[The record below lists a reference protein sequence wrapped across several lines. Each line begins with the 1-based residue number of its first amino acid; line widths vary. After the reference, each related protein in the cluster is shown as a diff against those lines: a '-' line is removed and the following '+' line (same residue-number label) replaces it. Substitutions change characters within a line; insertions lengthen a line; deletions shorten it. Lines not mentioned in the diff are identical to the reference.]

1 MLSFYHGHL
10 QEICD
15 NVVAVRADHA
25 HIRKRGCTE
34 PGMSGVAQFGNGSVR
49 DRKNGLLDGDVVE
62 WEWAE
67 RQREREEKAREA
79 IREHLLQH

>member
-1 MLSFYHGHL
+1 
-10 QEICD
+10 
-15 NVVAVRADHA
+15 
-25 HIRKRGCTE
+25 
-34 PGMSGVAQFGNGSVR
+34 MSGVAQFGNGSVR

>member
-1 MLSFYHGHL
+1 
-10 QEICD
+10 
-15 NVVAVRADHA
+15 
-25 HIRKRGCTE
+25 
-34 PGMSGVAQFGNGSVR
+34 MSGVAQFGNGSVR

-67 RQREREEKAREA
+67 RERKKAREA

>member
-15 NVVAVRADHA
+15 NVVAVRADHVQ
-25 HIRKRGCTE
+25 IRKRGCTE
-34 PGMSGVAQFGNGSVR
+34 PGTGGVAQFGNGSVR

-67 RQREREEKAREA
+67 REKSERGN
-79 IREHLLQH
+79 

>member
-10 QEICD
+10 QTNCD
-15 NVVAVRADHA
+15 INVNVVAVRADHA

-67 RQREREEKAREA
+67 REKSERGN
-79 IREHLLQH
+79 

>member
-10 QEICD
+10 KEICD
-15 NVVAVRADHA
+15 NVVSVRADHV

-34 PGMSGVAQFGNGSVR
+34 PGMRGVAQFGNGSVR

-67 RQREREEKAREA
+67 RQREREKSERGN
-79 IREHLLQH
+79 

>member
-1 MLSFYHGHL
+1 MICVKVLIIMWRLSELNTYIFVL
-10 QEICD
+10 
-15 NVVAVRADHA
+15 R
-25 HIRKRGCTE
+25 RGCTE

-67 RQREREEKAREA
+67 REREEKSERGN
-79 IREHLLQH
+79 